1 DYISPHELPS
11 NNFPLQLITGRII
24 YHFHTRTKTGRAPE
38 LNNAAPDV
46 WVDLSATDA
55 ATAGIR
61 EGDLTEIST
70 PRGSVQAK
78 ARITQS
84 RRGVLLL
91 PCHYGYWDTTG
102 HAPDGPG
109 RAANELTLPDWDP
122 ASKQP
127 IFKAAAAAIRR
138 ISSGGIQEE
147 SR

>member
-1 DYISPHELPS
+1 
-11 NNFPLQLITGRII
+11 G
-24 YHFHTRTKTGRAPE
+24 PE
-38 LNNAAPDV
+38 LNDAAPDV
-46 WVDLSATDA
+46 WVELSAADA
-55 ATAGIR
+55 ATSGIH

-78 ARITQS
+78 ARITDI
-84 RRGVLLL
+84 RRGVLFL
-91 PCHYGYWDTTG
+91 PFHYGYWDTTG

-109 RAANELTLPDWDP
+109 RAANELTLTNWDP

-127 IFKAAAAAIRR
+127 IFKTAAAAIRR